1 MMIIHFASVNV
12 STQPP
17 LVLSRLQCKC
27 VCLRC
32 ISVSHHNVKQ
42 YLANTHAVV
51 LQHRNDQTKCADQY
65 ESVNYCYTV
74 LQIKAAR
81 SAQLCANTAT
91 FALILPR
98 AAISLI
104 LSVTAYYT
112 VAYNQW
118 LLNSTLYPFVFVCFS
133 ICGSVFLAR
142 RWIILLSRSI
152 GCAKTFMSG
161 LPRPAACTL
170 LRSLSLSLATCRGQC
185 LGWVVCLGM
194 VGK

>member
-1 MMIIHFASVNV
+1 MYFCFPPQRQTIPRKHACSSFAAPQRS
-12 STQPP
+12 
-17 LVLSRLQCKC
+17 
-27 VCLRC
+27 
-32 ISVSHHNVKQ
+32 
-42 YLANTHAVV
+42 
-51 LQHRNDQTKCADQY
+51 DQTKCADQY
-65 ESVNYCYTV
+65 ESVNYCYTI

-81 SAQLCANTAT
+81 SAQLCANIAT

-142 RWIILLSRSI
+142 RRIILL
-152 GCAKTFMSG
+152 
-161 LPRPAACTL
+161 
-170 LRSLSLSLATCRGQC
+170 
-185 LGWVVCLGM
+185 
-194 VGK
+194 

>member
-1 MMIIHFASVNV
+1 MSI
-12 STQPP
+12 
-17 LVLSRLQCKC
+17 
-27 VCLRC
+27 
-32 ISVSHHNVKQ
+32 
-42 YLANTHAVV
+42 
-51 LQHRNDQTKCADQY
+51 
-65 ESVNYCYTV
+65 

-133 ICGSVFLAR
+133 VCGSVFLFE
-142 RWIILLSRSI
+142 IE
-152 GCAKTFMSG
+152 TFLKEYIWKIMKYQ
-161 LPRPAACTL
+161 LI
-170 LRSLSLSLATCRGQC
+170 
-185 LGWVVCLGM
+185 
-194 VGK
+194 

>member
-1 MMIIHFASVNV
+1 LHSLYRLRHKSQQYVMMIIHFASVNV

-17 LVLSRLQCKC
+17 LVLNRLQCKC

-32 ISVSHHNVKQ
+32 TSVSHHNVKQ

-65 ESVNYCYTV
+65 ESVNYCYTI

-133 ICGSVFLAR
+133 ICGSVFFSTPVDHFTLKVDWVR
-142 RWIILLSRSI
+142 KDIHVRSSSP
-152 GCAKTFMSG
+152 CCLCS
-161 LPRPAACTL
+161 
-170 LRSLSLSLATCRGQC
+170 RSLSVALASH
-185 LGWVVCLGM
+185 M
-194 VGK
+194 